1 MAVRRDSYHTA
12 LNLLVVANLFASGLL
27 AGGFV
32 WLWLM
37 LPPDN
42 LPDTAAPPPACRCPC
57 CTVSGPSPEGA
68 RDTAPFYPL
77 PRKNNGKT
85 ITP

>member
-1 MAVRRDSYHTA
+1 MTVRHDSYHTA

-37 LPPDN
+37 LPPPP
-42 LPDTAAPPPACRCPC
+42 LPDTGAPPRPAGVRVVPH
-57 CTVSGPSPEGA
+57 PDRPPEGA
-68 RDTAPFYPL
+68 PDAESFWPL
-77 PRKNNGKT
+77 TRKNNDKT

>member
-1 MAVRRDSYHTA
+1 MAVRHDSYHTA

-27 AGGFV
+27 TGGFV

-37 LPPDN
+37 LPP
-42 LPDTAAPPPACRCPC
+42 PPPGHRWPPPPCRCPC
-57 CTVSGPSPEGA
+57 CTASGPSHEGA
-68 RDTAPFYPL
+68 QDAESFWPL
-77 PRKNNGKT
+77 TRKNNDKT

>member
-1 MAVRRDSYHTA
+1 MAVRHDSYHTA

-37 LPPDN
+37 LPP
-42 LPDTAAPPPACRCPC
+42 APPPGHRRPPGLPVSVLYRIR
-57 CTVSGPSPEGA
+57 TVP
-68 RDTAPFYPL
+68 
-77 PRKNNGKT
+77 
-85 ITP
+85 

>member
-1 MAVRRDSYHTA
+1 MAVRHDSYHTA

-37 LPPDN
+37 LPP
-42 LPDTAAPPPACRCPC
+42 APPPGCRCPC
-57 CTVSGPSPEGA
+57 CTASGPSPEGA
-68 RDTAPFYPL
+68 QDAASFWPL
-77 PRKNNGKT
+77 TRKNNDKT

>member
-1 MAVRRDSYHTA
+1 MAVRHDSYHTA

-37 LPPDN
+37 LPP
-42 LPDTAAPPPACRCPC
+42 PPPPGHRRPPGLPVSVLYRIR
-57 CTVSGPSPEGA
+57 TVP
-68 RDTAPFYPL
+68 
-77 PRKNNGKT
+77 
-85 ITP
+85 

>member
-1 MAVRRDSYHTA
+1 MAVRHDSYHTA

-37 LPPDN
+37 LPPAP
-42 LPDTAAPPPACRCPC
+42 LPDTGGPPGLPVSVLYRIR
-57 CTVSGPSPEGA
+57 TVP
-68 RDTAPFYPL
+68 
-77 PRKNNGKT
+77 
-85 ITP
+85 